1 MARFVH
7 IEYSTQHGGVN
18 RFARGLE
25 TASTLSLGHLALAA
39 LAAVGAPFTRAAAA
53 VNARLG
59 GWSERREL
67 RRQDDK
73 LWNIALADARVMA
86 DLSRAMSQDAA
97 RDVRA
102 FN

>member
-25 TASTLSLGHLALAA
+25 SAGSLDFGH
-39 LAAVGAPFTRAAAA
+39 AAVAVLAFIGAPFTRAAAA
-53 VNARLG
+53 VSARLEA
-59 GWSERREL
+59 WSERRDE

-73 LWNIALADARVMA
+73 LWNVALADARVMA

-97 RDVRA
+97 RDARA